1 MDPGI
6 LGRLQEC
13 PAGSSMPLAQRW
25 PVSRLW
31 PFEGVSKALILGA
44 MEGSRGPGLDLF
56 LPELPAALAPH
67 RLGVGVLHFDDV
79 MAVWRRAPL

>member
-13 PAGSSMPLAQRW
+13 PAGSSMPQAQWW
-25 PVSRLW
+25 PVIRLQ
-31 PFEGVSKALILGA
+31 PFEGISKSLLLGE
-44 MEGSRGPGLDLF
+44 MEGSRGPGHDWF
-56 LPELPAALAPH
+56 LPELPTALAPH